1 MDERTTGVRSDW
13 NRMAAGYDRGA
24 TPDRWLLGGTRR
36 VLCGGARGRVL
47 EVAVGTGRDLPYYPP
62 GTDLTGVD
70 LSPGM
75 LSRARARAEAI
86 GVDAVFVEGDAQNL
100 PFADG
105 EFDSVVCAL
114 ALCTIPDQRAAVT
127 EMWRV
132 LRPGGRLALVDH
144 IEYTRWPLRGREQ
157 RRAHPRRRPL
167 DIVAEVGFD
176 IGRHDRLAWGFFDRI
191 VAHRPA

>member
-1 MDERTTGVRSDW
+1 MDERTEEARRDW

-24 TPDRWLLGGTRR
+24 GPDRWVLGGTRG

-47 EVAVGTGRDLPYYPP
+47 EVAIGTGRDLPYYPP

-75 LSRARARAEAI
+75 LSRARTRAESAGI
-86 GVDAVFVEGDAQNL
+86 DATLVEGDAQDL
-100 PFADG
+100 PFGDG

-114 ALCTIPDQRAAVT
+114 ALCAIPDQRAALT

-144 IEYTRWPLRGREQ
+144 IEYTRWPLRVREQ
-157 RRAHPRRRPL
+157 RKARPRRRPL
-167 DIVAEVGFD
+167 DIVGELGFEVE
-176 IGRHDRLAWGFFDRI
+176 RHDRLAWGFFDRI

>member
-1 MDERTTGVRSDW
+1 MDERTTTTRRQWD
-13 NRMAAGYDRGA
+13 RMAAGYARGA
-24 TPDRWLLGGTRR
+24 GLDRRLLGRTRA

-47 EVAVGTGRDLPYYPP
+47 EVAVGTGNDLPYYPP
-62 GTDLTGVD
+62 GTDLTVVD

-75 LSRARARAEAI
+75 LARARTRAQAAGI
-86 GVDAVFVEGDAQNL
+86 DAVLVEGDAQDL

-114 ALCTIPDQRAAVT
+114 ALCTIPDQRAGLA

-144 IEYTRWPLRGREQ
+144 VEYTRWPLRGREQ
-157 RRAHPRRRPL
+157 RKARPRRRPL
-167 DIVAEVGFD
+167 DVAVEVGFEID
-176 IGRHDRLAWGFFDRI
+176 RHDRLALGLLDLVI
-191 VAHRPA
+191 AHRPA

>member
-1 MDERTTGVRSDW
+1 MDERTTRVRSDW
-13 NRMAAGYDRGA
+13 DRMAAGYDRGA
-24 TPDRWLLGGTRR
+24 GPDRWVLGRTRA

-47 EVAVGTGRDLPYYPP
+47 EVAVGTGHDLAYYPP

-75 LSRARARAEAI
+75 LSRARARAEAVGI
-86 GVDAVFVEGDAQNL
+86 EAAFVEGDAQDL
-100 PFADG
+100 PFGDG

-114 ALCTIPDQRAAVT
+114 ALCTIPDQRAAVS

-144 IEYTRWPLRGREQ
+144 IEYTRWPLRGRE
-157 RRAHPRRRPL
+157 RRKARPRRRPL
-167 DIVAEVGFD
+167 DIVSEIGFQID
-176 IGRHDRLAWGFFDRI
+176 RHDRLALGFFDRI
-191 VAHRPA
+191 VARRPV